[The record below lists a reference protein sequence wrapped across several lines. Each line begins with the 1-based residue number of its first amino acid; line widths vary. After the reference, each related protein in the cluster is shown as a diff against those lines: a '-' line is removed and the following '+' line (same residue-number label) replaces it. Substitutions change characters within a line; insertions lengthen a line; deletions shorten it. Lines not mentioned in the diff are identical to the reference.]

1 MDSLRLF
8 PADAGPTAQVLLG
21 EPGTAGWVRELM
33 GAELP
38 RADVRLPH
46 GEALAEVLLDLAVAH
61 EDINPVVAAREQL
74 GADPVLAE
82 LLERCVRTFV
92 RDMGVV
98 GGGPGGGPR
107 LGPPLPALPAGTGP
121 AGHWFALLVFAATV
135 RHTLAFHLRHGV
147 PGEVS
152 RRTFAD
158 VGRQCAVHYRR
169 HGTPGIVNTGW
180 LTRHFRGV
188 LYHLGRL
195 QYERT
200 RLGERTGRAI
210 AEAGGPGGPGDLA
223 LNVHIPD
230 FSGPLTSDACDESVE
245 RARAFF
251 ARRFPD
257 GPHAVATCHSWL
269 LDPRLADRL
278 PDSSNIVRFQRR
290 FRLLPLDEAP
300 DDDAPLRFVFGTSER
315 PLSDLPR
322 ATALQRAVIDHLVS
336 GGHWYG
342 GTGWFAL

>member
-1 MDSLRLF
+1 M
-8 PADAGPTAQVLLG
+8 A
-21 EPGTAGWVRELM
+21 
-33 GAELP
+33 AELP

-61 EDINPVVAAREQL
+61 EDINPVVGAREQL

-98 GGGPGGGPR
+98 GGGPQLGPR
-107 LGPPLPALPAGTGP
+107 LPALPSGTGP

-135 RHTLAFHLRHGV
+135 RHTLAFHLRRGI
-147 PGEVS
+147 PAEVS

-169 HGTPGIVNTGW
+169 HGTPGIVNTSW

-200 RLGERTGRAI
+200 RLGGRTGRAV
-210 AEAGGPGGPGDLA
+210 AEAGGPAGPGDLS

-230 FSGPLTSDACDESVE
+230 FSGPLTPVACDESVE

-251 ARRFPD
+251 ARHFSD
-257 GPHAVATCHSWL
+257 GPHTVATCHSWL
-269 LDPRLADRL
+269 LDPQLAERL
-278 PDSSNIVRFQRR
+278 PAGSNIVRFQRR
-290 FRLLPLDEAP
+290 FRLLPVGEAP
-300 DDDAPLRFVFGTSER
+300 DDDAPLRFVFGTSDR

-322 ATALQRAVIDHLVS
+322 VTALQRAVTDHLMS